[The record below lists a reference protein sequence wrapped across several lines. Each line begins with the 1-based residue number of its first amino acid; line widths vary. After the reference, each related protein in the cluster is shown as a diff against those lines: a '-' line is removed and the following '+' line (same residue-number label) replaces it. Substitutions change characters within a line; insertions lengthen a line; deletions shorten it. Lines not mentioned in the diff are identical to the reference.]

1 MISVYAKPGESL
13 QQIGGTAPTG
23 WVQMQGQRPSPYHVA
38 QPDGTW
44 ARPVAHEA
52 ARRLAEINAACEAE
66 LAAIRA
72 KYPESEVLSWAKQE
86 DEARR
91 WQAWADEDEPNP
103 AEEPAT
109 PLVDMLAAERGMDK
123 AELVGRIIA
132 KADAYTQAVGVAVG
146 KRQRLEDQL
155 DAILAAHQLPPDDPA
170 HLPAEEAAA
179 QMRAVVW

>member
-1 MISVYAKPGESL
+1 MRVYLDGQFFAEWDRGLAELAEFAGVEIERLSPD
-13 QQIGGTAPTG
+13 IG
-23 WVQMQGQRPSPYHVA
+23 QLC
-38 QPDGTW
+38 
-44 ARPVAHEA
+44 ARQL
-52 ARRLAEINAACEAE
+52 REINAACEAE

-170 HLPAEEAAA
+170 HLPAEEAVA
-179 QMRAVVW
+179 QLQAVVW